1 LFQLFKD
8 SESSLPN
15 EKQNS
20 QRISGSPKNPQE
32 GEPQRKLFSH
42 GRKKNADR
50 LTHRYLRDIY
60 GLTCVA
66 EREVPKQLTYL
77 TEICGLY

>member
-32 GEPQRKLFSH
+32 GEPQRKLFSQS
-42 GRKKNADR
+42 RKKNADR
-50 LTHRYLRDIY
+50 
-60 GLTCVA
+60 LTCVA
-66 EREVPKQLTYL
+66 EREVPKQNLL
-77 TEICGLY
+77 I